1 MNVITLLTPKA
12 QVAWLYD
19 DFTVR
24 QGLEKLRI
32 HGYTA
37 IPVLDREGI
46 YIGSV
51 SEGDFLWSLLDNR
64 DNSLRSQEKLP
75 LKSIIRPEFH
85 PAVSVRVTMEELL
98 EQAMRQS
105 FIPVV
110 DDRGVFIGIVTRQTI
125 MRKLAL
131 PNLEVM
137 EPNTQLA

>member
-12 QVAWLYD
+12 QVAYLYD
-19 DFTVR
+19 DFTIR

-37 IPVLDREGI
+37 IPVLDRDGM
-46 YIGSV
+46 YVGSV
-51 SEGDFLWSLLDNR
+51 SEGDFLWSILDQD
-64 DNSLRSQEKLP
+64 DNSLRRQEKLP
-75 LKSIIRPEFH
+75 LKSIIRGGFH
-85 PAVSVRVTMEELL
+85 PAVSIRVTMEELL

-110 DDRGVFIGIVTRQTI
+110 DDRGAFIGIVTRQTI
-125 MRKLAL
+125 MRKLAV

-137 EPNTQLA
+137 EPDTQLA